1 MALPRTRML
10 FPLLTAGLL
19 AAAPARAELGP
30 KPGDW
35 SLGYAVYVGGVH
47 VLDAT
52 AHVGLGSSD
61 YRIGLAA
68 ATEGFLGRVASWKAD
83 VASHGVLEPGAA
95 GPLRPN
101 LFRSHG
107 AWQDKP
113 RNTVV
118 EYTADGLP
126 KVTVADPRR
135 RRTGNPC
142 RRTSAPTRWTPCPP
156 WSWCCRRW
164 HRGRAA
170 RPRCPSMTAAS
181 AMTCPS
187 RPRGRRT
194 SPSRTC
200 PSSPVRRRPAGS
212 TSSPWPA
219 AGRRTAPAAT
229 GMRKGAAATPAT
241 SPSGSPRPRPTA
253 RRCPCAWKAIPPG
266 QGGGP
271 PVQAGAGGRGKTG
284 GGQVGR
290 ISGQRPR
297 NPTARRDLRIR
308 KFGFAGVGLRVCD
321 ANPTYEAANL
331 SNASGNSSNRSM
343 MMSVPSSDRGMRG

>member
-126 KVTVADPRR
+126 KVTVADPPPEKDREPVPENLR
-135 RRTGNPC
+135 PNTVDPM
-142 RRTSAPTRWTPCPP
+142 SAVVVVLQAVAQGQGCKATVPVYDGRQRYDLSFTPKGTEDIAKSDLSVFAGPAQAC
-156 WSWCCRRW
+156 
-164 HRGRAA
+164 GLDFK
-170 RPRCPSMTAAS
+170 
-181 AMTCPS
+181 
-187 RPRGRRT
+187 
-194 SPSRTC
+194 
-200 PSSPVRRRPAGS
+200 PV
-212 TSSPWPA
+212 
-219 AGRRTAPAAT
+219 AGR
-229 GMRKGAAATPAT
+229 
-241 SPSGSPRPRPTA
+241 
-253 RRCPCAWKAIPPG
+253 WKED
-266 QGGGP
+266 
-271 PVQAGAGGRGKTG
+271 R
-284 GGQVGR
+284 
-290 ISGQRPR
+290 
-297 NPTARRDLRIR
+297 ARRDRDEEGRRRNPRDVTLWVAPAQADRPPLPVR
-308 KFGFAGVGLRVCD
+308 LESDSPLGKVVVHLSRLERVGGEKR
-321 ANPTYEAANL
+321 AEA
-331 SNASGNSSNRSM
+331 R
-343 MMSVPSSDRGMRG
+343 